1 MASTTGNTIT
11 LAANETDYSLAS
23 STGFIIA
30 GNALNNQ
37 LTGNLGNDTLLGAA
51 GADTLLGSDGNDS
64 LDGGLGADWM
74 AGGAG
79 DDSYV
84 VDDAGDVVVELA
96 NEGVDSITSKISLVL
111 GDNIERL
118 YAAQSGLSLT
128 GNAMANFMRGSNGA
142 DALNGGDGNDTIYT
156 FATNSTVGGDDT
168 VHGGNGNDIIYVG
181 GNVTSYVYG
190 DAGNDTI
197 YLSYGAH
204 RTYARGGTGNDTYII
219 TNALSQIEEFA
230 GEGIDTIRTTV
241 TMSLQPGEMVNPSLI
256 PVVSGEV
263 ESLVMISND
272 NIDGLGNGLNN
283 MLLGGAGNNLID
295 GRGGNDI
302 INGYGGNDTLQGGD
316 GNDYLYVATTVDGG
330 LGITSL
336 SGGSGN
342 DVFYMGR
349 YLVSNPNLNM
359 SNVTITDFVSGQDK
373 IRFDI
378 AQSLGVAAPN
388 ALIKLVAGS
397 GETLADLLDRAG
409 NQASGSRAALVS
421 FQLDG
426 NTYVVLD
433 THPASDV
440 FGDTDTGIT
449 LTGLV
454 DVQWS
459 DFACVVVV

>member
-1 MASTTGNTIT
+1 MATT
-11 LAANETDYSLAS
+11 SL
-23 STGFIIA
+23 
-30 GNALNNQ
+30 
-37 LTGNLGNDTLLGAA
+37 
-51 GADTLLGSDGNDS
+51 
-64 LDGGLGADWM
+64 
-74 AGGAG
+74 
-79 DDSYV
+79 
-84 VDDAGDVVVELA
+84 
-96 NEGVDSITSKISLVL
+96 
-111 GDNIERL
+111 
-118 YAAQSGLSLT
+118 
-128 GNAMANFMRGSNGA
+128 
-142 DALNGGDGNDTIYT
+142 
-156 FATNSTVGGDDT
+156 
-168 VHGGNGNDIIYVG
+168 YVG

-204 RTYARGGTGNDTYII
+204 PTYARGGTGNDTYII

-241 TMSLQPGEMVNPSLI
+241 TMSLQAGEMVNPYSVPLI
-256 PVVSGEV
+256 SGEV
-263 ESLVMISND
+263 ENLVMISND